1 MSRATSFIEFL
12 ESDIE
17 TAINKAITGEH
28 DKEREAHELL
38 KSEATKRPMLTRSDI
53 SKSHDVDIYRC
64 QKAYKGTLGYIPS
77 RFNALKELYGEE
89 KADVMLRNLEV
100 GSWDL
105 RKKVPH
111 YRGPTLGKGFPTQT
125 PGPGFLISRA
135 K

>member
-1 MSRATSFIEFL
+1 MSRATSFIAFL

-17 TAINKAITGEH
+17 TAINKAITGEQ
-28 DKEREAHELL
+28 DREKKAHELL
-38 KSEATKRPMLTRSDI
+38 KAEAIKRPMLTSSDI
-53 SKSHDVDIYRC
+53 STIHDLDIYRY
-64 QKAYKGTLGYIPS
+64 QKAYKGNLGYIPS

-111 YRGPTLGKGFPTQT
+111 YRGPKFGKGFPIQT
-125 PGPGFLISRA
+125 PGPGFPIKGA

>member
-1 MSRATSFIEFL
+1 MSRATFFIEFL

-17 TAINKAITGEH
+17 TAINKAITGEQ
-28 DKEREAHELL
+28 DREREAHELL
-38 KSEATKRPMLTRSDI
+38 KAEAIKRPMLTSSDI
-53 SKSHDVDIYRC
+53 STIHDVDIYRY
-64 QKAYKGTLGYIPS
+64 QKAYKGNLGYIPS
-77 RFNALKELYGEE
+77 RFDALKELYGEE

-111 YRGPTLGKGFPTQT
+111 YRGPKLGKGFPTQT
-125 PGPGFLISRA
+125 PGPGFPIKEA